1 MPFSNPTF
9 HKSNVPLLET
19 FKANSSHPEH
29 WCLTGKLTE
38 EVKVRLLLQFPAKIK
53 VAACYYFMI
62 YLREVIIWSIHIKD
76 MISLIIPS
84 DMEIISSCPISAST
98 SFSLKKWP
106 LSEMHILSLQQCSS
120 LISDAFQSN
129 ISKKLKRHNHYTK
142 DYALKTIQN
151 CVFSKAGGATAV
163 FWKQE
168 F

>member
-9 HKSNVPLLET
+9 HKSNVPLLQT

-38 EVKVRLLLQFPAKIK
+38 EVKVRLLLQFPEKIK

-106 LSEMHILSLQQCSS
+106 LPEMQSSPYNSALLS
-120 LISDAFQSN
+120 SDAFQSN

-142 DYALKTIQN
+142 VYVLKTIQN
-151 CVFSKAGGATAV
+151 CVFSKARGATAV